1 MPSSTGTCA
10 TSTITAHT
18 KAWANTASPRL
29 RHRDPLDAPIRRH
42 RVLGGVINEYRRA
55 A

>member
-1 MPSSTGTCA
+1 V
-10 TSTITAHT
+10 I
-18 KAWANTASPRL
+18 
-29 RHRDPLDAPIRRH
+29 PLSAPIRRH

>member
-1 MPSSTGTCA
+1 V
-10 TSTITAHT
+10 I
-18 KAWANTASPRL
+18 
-29 RHRDPLDAPIRRH
+29 PLSAPIRHH

>member
-1 MPSSTGTCA
+1 VIPF
-10 TSTITAHT
+10 
-18 KAWANTASPRL
+18 
-29 RHRDPLDAPIRRH
+29 DAPIRRQ

>member
-1 MPSSTGTCA
+1 VLRDYEHHFDTFRPHQSLDQHPPDYDPSVVIA
-10 TSTITAHT
+10 I
-18 KAWANTASPRL
+18 
-29 RHRDPLDAPIRRH
+29 DAPVRRK